1 MNHRHTTAAKEKANE
16 LSREV
21 IGAATEVHRALGPGL
36 LENAYQVC
44 LCHELELRKI
54 PFRPQLDLPLRYR
67 GVSLDCAY
75 RMDIVV
81 DDLLLLELKAVE
93 RMEAVFEAQV
103 ITYLKLSGKTLGLL
117 INFNVPVI
125 KQGIKRLALNH
136 PDL

>member
-1 MNHRHTTAAKEKANE
+1 MNQRHTPAAKERANE

-21 IGAATEVHRALGPGL
+21 IGAAIEVHRALGPGL

-54 PFRPQLDLPLRYR
+54 PFRPQLALPLWYK

-103 ITYLKLSGKTLGLL
+103 ITYLKLSGLWLCLL
-117 INFNVPVI
+117 MNFNVPVLRD
-125 KQGIKRLALNH
+125 GIKRIVQ
-136 PDL
+136 D

>member
-1 MNHRHTTAAKEKANE
+1 MNHRHTAAFKEKANE
-16 LSREV
+16 LSREI
-21 IGAATEVHRALGPGL
+21 IGAAIEVHRHLGPGL

-54 PFRPQLDLPLRYR
+54 PFRPQLDLPLQYK
-67 GVSLDCAY
+67 GISLDCAY

-103 ITYLKLSGKTLGLL
+103 ITYLKLSGLWLGLL
-117 INFNVPVI
+117 MNFNVPVLRD
-125 KQGIKRLALNH
+125 GIKRIVQ
-136 PDL
+136 D